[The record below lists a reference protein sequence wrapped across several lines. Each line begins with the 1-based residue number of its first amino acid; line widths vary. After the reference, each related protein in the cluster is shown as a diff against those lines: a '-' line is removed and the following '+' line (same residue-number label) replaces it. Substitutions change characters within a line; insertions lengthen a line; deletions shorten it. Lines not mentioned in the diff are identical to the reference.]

1 VAAHAS
7 SPDNVRLK
15 TDGFLSISS
24 TLQHHTDRGGSKF
37 RSCNSRSS
45 GVAGVQE
52 LQNGC
57 PTSVRQSGFG
67 SPVTPELLQLQ
78 LLNSCSTHMKCYE
91 VFGKLSPE
99 LTNEIFAYLLEFEKP
114 VYKAMVENIASRR
127 KLRPIFIER
136 KPRRERHL
144 WLQQALSLKSADDL
158 TMQLLQIWLLGAQR
172 EMICEF
178 LDSLGIEHD
187 GKGVVDNL
195 PAAPSRER
203 LNETI
208 SKLLEKRSPEAVAL
222 YLHAFQAMDETG
234 WSILDEALATDP
246 RISLPRKSDEPKH
259 P

>member
-1 VAAHAS
+1 
-7 SPDNVRLK
+7 
-15 TDGFLSISS
+15 
-24 TLQHHTDRGGSKF
+24 
-37 RSCNSRSS
+37 
-45 GVAGVQE
+45 
-52 LQNGC
+52 
-57 PTSVRQSGFG
+57 
-67 SPVTPELLQLQ
+67 
-78 LLNSCSTHMKCYE
+78 MKCYE

>member
-1 VAAHAS
+1 
-7 SPDNVRLK
+7 
-15 TDGFLSISS
+15 
-24 TLQHHTDRGGSKF
+24 
-37 RSCNSRSS
+37 
-45 GVAGVQE
+45 
-52 LQNGC
+52 
-57 PTSVRQSGFG
+57 
-67 SPVTPELLQLQ
+67 
-78 LLNSCSTHMKCYE
+78 MKCYE

-114 VYKAMVENIASRR
+114 VYKAMVQNIASRR
-127 KLRPIFIER
+127 KLRPVFIER
-136 KPRRERHL
+136 KPKRERHL

-195 PAAPSRER
+195 PAAPSRDR
-203 LNETI
+203 LNDTI
-208 SKLLEKRSPEAVAL
+208 TKLLEKRSPEAVAL

-234 WSILDEALATDP
+234 WSVLDEALATDA
-246 RISLPRKSDEPKH
+246 RISLPRKSDQPQH

>member
-1 VAAHAS
+1 MVAQHRS
-7 SPDNVRLK
+7 GPPD
-15 TDGFLSISS
+15 S
-24 TLQHHTDRGGSKF
+24 
-37 RSCNSRSS
+37 
-45 GVAGVQE
+45 E
-52 LQNGC
+52 LLT
-57 PTSVRQSGFG
+57 PA
-67 SPVTPELLQLQ
+67 TPELLFFTL
-78 LLNSCSTHMKCYE
+78 MKCYE

-114 VYKAMVENIASRR
+114 VYKAMVQNIASRR
-127 KLRPIFIER
+127 KLRPVFIER
-136 KPRRERHL
+136 KPKQERHL
-144 WLQQALSLKSADDL
+144 WLHQALSLKSADDL

-203 LNETI
+203 LDQTI

-246 RISLPRKSDEPKH
+246 RISLPLKSIEPKH
-259 P
+259 S

>member
-1 VAAHAS
+1 
-7 SPDNVRLK
+7 
-15 TDGFLSISS
+15 
-24 TLQHHTDRGGSKF
+24 
-37 RSCNSRSS
+37 
-45 GVAGVQE
+45 
-52 LQNGC
+52 
-57 PTSVRQSGFG
+57 
-67 SPVTPELLQLQ
+67 
-78 LLNSCSTHMKCYE
+78 MKCYE

-114 VYKAMVENIASRR
+114 VYKAMVQNIASRR
-127 KLRPIFIER
+127 KLRSVFIER

-195 PAAPSRER
+195 PAAPSRDR